1 MISGIILISLPVAIV
16 GSKFQMA
23 YEAMELE
30 ELEREEREAEEKRE
44 AERLLKEAEMANSLL
59 TDPAAQEL
67 ADAMSGVP
75 AELPPVPKKDK
86 EKEKDKEPELPA
98 LAKEKSTL
106 STVPQLPDMPAE
118 LPGKKAITREA
129 TTKAGAPLDLD
140 KTAALGSDSLSQF
153 AKLRVKLKRHWIWTR

>member
-75 AELPPVPKKDK
+75 AELPPVPKKRQG
-86 EKEKDKEPELPA
+86 E
-98 LAKEKSTL
+98 
-106 STVPQLPDMPAE
+106 
-118 LPGKKAITREA
+118 REGQGVGA
-129 TTKAGAPLDLD
+129 TSSGERKVD
-140 KTAALGSDSLSQF
+140 
-153 AKLRVKLKRHWIWTR
+153 